1 MRRKSALRGSRGAR
15 SAAATTTTMRTPTS
29 PPAAARV
36 LRRAKRASSTTT
48 ALITDSPRTRVAC
61 GSSAALRLAL
71 PSAVPDARVEP
82 RVAEVDEHVD
92 DDEDRRVE
100 QDEILNDDD
109 VALDHRG
116 DEGAPEARHPER
128 LLDRHRAPEHEAQ
141 QHAGDGDDG

>member
-1 MRRKSALRGSRGAR
+1 MRRKSALRGSGGAR
-15 SAAATTTTMRTPTS
+15 SGAATATTTMRTPTS

-48 ALITDSPRTRVAC
+48 ALITDS
-61 GSSAALRLAL
+61 RLAL

-128 LLDRHRAPEHEAQ
+128 LLDRHRAPQHEAQ